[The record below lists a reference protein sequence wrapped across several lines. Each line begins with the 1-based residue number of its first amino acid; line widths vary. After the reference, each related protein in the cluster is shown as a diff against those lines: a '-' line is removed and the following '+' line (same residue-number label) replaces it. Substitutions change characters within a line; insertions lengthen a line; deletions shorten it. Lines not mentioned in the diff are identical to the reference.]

1 MGRVSFHSIDNR
13 IIKMANT
20 LTVIDGTTNE
30 SLIQV
35 DQGTDFAETL
45 NFFTDTTNTTPK
57 DLTGYTFAAK
67 ARYKHHKNDN
77 DVVTFTSEVT
87 DVTGGIVNFALTDTQ
102 TASMKAGTWY
112 FDLEMDAG
120 GDVSRILW
128 GRLEIAPEAT
138 Y

>member
-1 MGRVSFHSIDNR
+1 
-13 IIKMANT
+13 MANK
-20 LTVIDGTTNE
+20 LTIIDGATNE
-30 SLIQV
+30 ALLQV

-57 DLTGYTFAAK
+57 SLVGYTFAAK
-67 ARYKHHKNDN
+67 ARYKHHKNDK
-77 DVVTFTSEVT
+77 DVVTFTSAIT
-87 DVTGGIVNFALTDTQ
+87 DVNNGIVNFALTDIQ
-102 TASMKAGTWY
+102 TAAMKAGTWY